1 MTTTKEAK
9 VRIYQLAK
17 DLDVETGILLDICT
31 DAGFDKVRSQLS
43 SVDLDQIEIIKKAL
57 KQRATPA
64 ASSVAPPPPPPM
76 LKQPVAARPPTLAP
90 KPSVTKHI
98 PVEEPPPPVVE
109 EEPEP
114 VIVEAEIEPEPV
126 VAPAPPKTLLPS
138 DFKSRIHNLNAVR
151 NLRPRHQHQPT
162 QPVQPAAPV
171 QQAPPP
177 AAPVEPAAPPVA
189 QTAAPVVEKPV
200 TAPVTPAPVSKPAAQ
215 TPAAPPAAVRPVSP
229 MQPVRPAVS
238 QPPRSIAPPVRPLQQ
253 NAPAKPPN
261 LSQGAQAA
269 NPGERRSAL
278 DRARPTSSYAPPNSQ
293 QQRRKIVMPGAAPVA
308 PSSQPGVM
316 KPSVKFTPDMLAGIN
331 TTKGPV
337 TAKDII
343 RKIEEKHLEDKA
355 KARKEAGAGGEDV
368 EEDDDKLRPG
378 LVKGREERHKKRS
391 IRAKARED
399 DIRKLTSLLDD
410 DDDRPE
416 LKRLHRVNRTPRQG
430 TLPRKGTIVEVEV
443 PITVRSLS
451 EDLGVKASD
460 IIKKL
465 MAKGEM
471 VTINTGI
478 DELMA
483 EELAIDLGIEIKIVK
498 DAAAE
503 EEVLAEFNRKTAE
516 EELIHRPP
524 IVTVMGHVDHGKT
537 SLLDRIR
544 ESNVVASEAGGIT
557 QHIRA
562 WKVNHAGKDITFLDT
577 PGHAAFT
584 QMRARGANVTDIV
597 VLVVA
602 ADDGIMP
609 QTDEAI
615 SHAKAAGVPIIV
627 AINKVDLP
635 NANLNRTRQQLYSKE
650 LIPDDMG
657 GDTPFIETVANKD
670 RARGINELLDMILL
684 VAELKDL
691 KADPSRAATGTCL
704 EARVNGDEGVI
715 ANFLVQDGTLHRGD
729 TILCGTTFG
738 RVRQMVSDLGQPLEE
753 AGPSTPVRVIGLDD
767 APEASDRFYV
777 VDDIAQAR
785 EIAAERFQKQRDA
798 LTIKKSTFRLEDLGK
813 IKATEV
819 KIILKADVKG
829 SIEAI
834 KKDLEKLTH
843 DEVRIKL
850 LHSAVGGITDSD
862 VQLALASPEDTL
874 IIGFN
879 VVADDDARRLADEK
893 NIQMKMYD
901 IIYKLSDDLKL
912 ALEGKLKPKE
922 EVIHLGRAVVRD
934 TFKIS
939 RVGTVAGCHVTSG
952 VIERSAK
959 IRLIRDGVVIYPPP
973 ERTASLDSLKR
984 HKDDAREVREG
995 YECGIKI
1002 AGFDD
1007 VKSGDV
1013 IEAFKV
1019 EQVQRT
1025 L

>member
-1 MTTTKEAK
+1 M
-9 VRIYQLAK
+9 YQLAK
-17 DLDVETGILLDICT
+17 DLDVETSILLDICN

-43 SVDLDQIEIIKKAL
+43 SVDHDQIDLIKKVL
-57 KQRATPA
+57 KQKATPPA
-64 ASSVAPPPPPPM
+64 PAVPPPPV
-76 LKQPVAARPPTLAP
+76 LKQPIAAKPPTLAP
-90 KPSVTKHI
+90 KTPVVSQAKVI
-98 PVEEPPPPVVE
+98 PEEETPEVVAEIVEEPAAQ
-109 EEPEP
+109 PEP
-114 VIVEAEIEPEPV
+114 V
-126 VAPAPPKTLLPS
+126 APPPPKTLLTA
-138 DFKSRIHNLNAVR
+138 DLKSSIRNLNTARPVR
-151 NLRPRHQHQPT
+151 SRH
-162 QPVQPAAPV
+162 
-171 QQAPPP
+171 APPP
-177 AAPVEPAAPPVA
+177 AAPQQPAPVAPAAREPA
-189 QTAAPVVEKPV
+189 TEKP
-200 TAPVTPAPVSKPAAQ
+200 APTVTPAPGPAKAATVTPLPKPAA
-215 TPAAPPAAVRPVSP
+215 PIRPMATQNP
-229 MQPVRPAVS
+229 TK
-238 QPPRSIAPPVRPLQQ
+238 PPVLNQPG
-253 NAPAKPPN
+253 
-261 LSQGAQAA
+261 GAAA
-269 NPGERRSAL
+269 AGERRSAL
-278 DRARPTSSYAPPNSQ
+278 DRARPTTSYTPPASQ
-293 QQRRKIVMPGAAPVA
+293 ARRKIVMPGAVPSA
-308 PSSQPGVM
+308 PSAQPGVL

-343 RKIEEKHLEDKA
+343 RKIEEKHFEDKA
-355 KARKEAGAGGEDV
+355 KSKKDHGDDLV
-368 EEDDDKLRPG
+368 DEDDDKLRPG
-378 LVKGREERHKKRS
+378 QVKGREERHKKRS
-391 IRAKARED
+391 MRAKARED
-399 DIRKLTSLLDD
+399 DIRKLTQLLDD
-410 DDDRPE
+410 DDDTPSPQ
-416 LKRLHRVNRTPRQG
+416 RLHRVHRAPRQG
-430 TLPRKGTIVEVEV
+430 TLPRKGTIVDVHT

-451 EDLGVKASD
+451 ENLGVKATD
-460 IIKKL
+460 LIKKL
-465 MAKGEM
+465 MAKGQM
-471 VTINTGI
+471 VTINTGL
-478 DELMA
+478 DELAA
-483 EELAIDLGIEIKIVK
+483 EELAIELGIEIKIIK
-498 DAAAE
+498 EQEAE
-503 EEVLAEFNRKTAE
+503 ELVLAEFSKKTE
-516 EELIHRPP
+516 EHALIHRPP

-562 WKVNHAGKDITFLDT
+562 WKVNHGGKDITFLDT

-657 GDTPFIETVANKD
+657 GDTPFIETIANKD
-670 RARGINELLDMILL
+670 RPRGINELLDMILL

-691 KADPSRAATGTCL
+691 KADPERAATGTCL
-704 EARVNGDEGVI
+704 EARVNGDEGVV
-715 ANFLVQDGTLHRGD
+715 ANFLVQDGTLRRGD
-729 TILCGTTFG
+729 TILCGTTVG
-738 RVRQMVSDLGQPLEE
+738 RVRQMYSDLGKTLDE
-753 AGPSTPVRVIGLDD
+753 AGPSTPVRIIGLDE
-767 APEASDRFYV
+767 APEASDKFYV

-785 EIAAERFQKQRDA
+785 EIAESRIQKQRDA
-798 LTIKKSTFRLEDLGK
+798 INIKRSTFRLEDLGK
-813 IKATEV
+813 AKATEL

-843 DEVRIKL
+843 DEVKIKL
-850 LHSAVGGITDSD
+850 LHTAVGGITESD
-862 VQLALASPEDTL
+862 VQLALASPEDSL

-879 VVADDDARRLADEK
+879 VVPDDDARKLADVN
-893 NIQMKMYD
+893 NIQLKLYD

-952 VIERSAK
+952 TIERSAK
-959 IRLIRDGVVIYPPP
+959 VRLIRDGVVIYPPS
-973 ERTASLDSLKR
+973 ERTAALDSLKR
-984 HKDDAREVREG
+984 HKDDVREVREG

-1007 VKSGDV
+1007 VKVGDV
-1013 IEAFKV
+1013 IEAFRV

>member
-1 MTTTKEAK
+1 MKEAK

-17 DLDVETGILLDICT
+17 DLDVDTNILLEICT

-43 SVDLDQIEIIKKAL
+43 SVDNDQIEIIKVAL
-57 KQRATPA
+57 KKRF
-64 ASSVAPPPPPPM
+64 APPPPATPPPP
-76 LKQPVAARPPTLAP
+76 PVLRPPVVARPPTLSP
-90 KPSVTKHI
+90 KP
-98 PVEEPPPPVVE
+98 PVASAHRPIVHDEPVE
-109 EEPEP
+109 EEPITPPEVARAQEP
-114 VIVEAEIEPEPV
+114 
-126 VAPAPPKTLLPS
+126 APAKTLLPT
-138 DFKSRIHNLNAVR
+138 DFKSRILNLNA
-151 NLRPRHQHQPT
+151 PRSQRTKPAT
-162 QPVQPAAPV
+162 PVT
-171 QQAPPP
+171 
-177 AAPVEPAAPPVA
+177 PPVA
-189 QTAAPVVEKPV
+189 PATPPTVVAPTVVDE
-200 TAPVTPAPVSKPAAQ
+200 APAAK
-215 TPAAPPAAVRPVSP
+215 PPVSP
-229 MQPVRPAVS
+229 SKPTAVQPTEPK
-238 QPPRSIAPPVRPLQQ
+238 PIGTPRPLQA
-253 NAPAKPPN
+253 NVTAKPPN
-261 LSQGAQAA
+261 MSPAGGVTS
-269 NPGERRSAL
+269 NTPPGERRSAL
-278 DRARPTSSYAPPNSQ
+278 DRARPTSAYQPPNAQ
-293 QQRRKIVMPGAAPVA
+293 ARRKIVMPGNAPAA
-308 PSSQPGVM
+308 PSSQPGVL
-316 KPSVKFTPDMLAGIN
+316 KPTVKFTPDMLVGIN

-355 KARKEAGAGGEDV
+355 KARRDTGDEPLA
-368 EEDDDKLRPG
+368 DDDGDMLRPG

-399 DIRKLTSLLDD
+399 DIRKLTELLDD
-410 DDDRPE
+410 DDDTPSP
-416 LKRLHRVNRTPRQG
+416 KHLHRLNRQRQRQG
-430 TLPRKGTIVEVEV
+430 TLPRKGTVVDV
-443 PITVRSLS
+443 QTPITIRSLS
-451 EDLGVKASD
+451 ENLGVKAAD
-460 IIKKL
+460 LIKKL
-465 MAKGEM
+465 MAREM
-471 VTINTGI
+471 NVTINTGL
-478 DELMA
+478 DEVTA
-483 EELAIDLGIEIKIVK
+483 EELAIELGIEIKIVK
-498 DAAAE
+498 EKEAE
-503 EEVLAEFNRKTAE
+503 ELVLAEFDKKTADE
-516 EELIHRPP
+516 ALIHRAP

-562 WKVNHAGKDITFLDT
+562 WRVNHSGKDITFLDT

-635 NANLNRTRQQLYSKE
+635 NANMNRTRQQLYSKE

-657 GDTPFIETVANKD
+657 GDTPFIETVATKD

-691 KADPSRAATGTCL
+691 KADPARAATGTCL
-704 EARVNGDEGVI
+704 EARVNGDEGVV
-715 ANFLVQDGTLHRGD
+715 ANFLVQDGTLRRGD
-729 TILCGTTFG
+729 IILCGKTFG
-738 RVRQMVSDLGQPLEE
+738 RARQMFSDQGEPIEE
-753 AGPSTPVRVIGLDD
+753 AGPSMPVRLIGLEQ
-767 APEASDRFYV
+767 APDASDKFYV

-785 EIAAERFQKQRDA
+785 EIAESRIQKHRD
-798 LTIKKSTFRLEDLGK
+798 TISAKHATFRLEDLGK
-813 IKATEV
+813 AKATEV

-834 KKDLEKLTH
+834 KKDIEKLVH
-843 DEVRIKL
+843 DEVKIKV
-850 LHSAVGGITDSD
+850 LHAAVGGITESD

-879 VVADDDARRLADEK
+879 VVPDDEARRMADAQGIE
-893 NIQMKMYD
+893 MKLYD

-973 ERTASLDSLKR
+973 ERHATLDSLKR
-984 HKDDAREVREG
+984 HKDDVREVREG

-1002 AGFDD
+1002 VGFDD
-1007 VKSGDV
+1007 VKTGDV

>member
-17 DLDVETGILLDICT
+17 DLDVDTNILLDICT

-43 SVDLDQIEIIKKAL
+43 SVDHDQIEIIKVAL
-57 KQRATPA
+57 KKRF
-64 ASSVAPPPPPPM
+64 APPPPATPPPPRV
-76 LKQPVAARPPTLAP
+76 LSAPVVARPPTLAP
-90 KPSVTKHI
+90 KAVAAPPRPAV
-98 PVEEPPPPVVE
+98 VEEPVE
-109 EEPEP
+109 EEPIP
-114 VIVEAEIEPEPV
+114 VPEVAKAPEPV
-126 VAPAPPKTLLPS
+126 PVKTLLPT
-138 DFKSRIHNLNAVR
+138 DFKSRILNLNAPR
-151 NLRPRHQHQPT
+151 AQRPK
-162 QPVQPAAPV
+162 PAAP
-171 QQAPPP
+171 PT
-177 AAPVEPAAPPVA
+177 PAAPPVA
-189 QTAAPVVEKPV
+189 PVAPPPVVAPVVVDEVPVPKPQP
-200 TAPVTPAPVSKPAAQ
+200 PVTPSKPAVVQ
-215 TPAAPPAAVRPVSP
+215 PTEPKPITAP
-229 MQPVRPAVS
+229 
-238 QPPRSIAPPVRPLQQ
+238 RPLQANVTARPPNMSPAGGVTS
-253 NAPAKPPN
+253 NAP
-261 LSQGAQAA
+261 
-269 NPGERRSAL
+269 PGERRSAL
-278 DRARPTSSYAPPNSQ
+278 DRARPTTAYQPPNAQ
-293 QQRRKIVMPGAAPVA
+293 ARRKIVMPGNAPVA

-316 KPSVKFTPDMLAGIN
+316 KPAVKFTPDMLVGIN

-355 KARKEAGAGGEDV
+355 KARRESGDEPV
-368 EEDDDKLRPG
+368 SEEDGDTLRPG

-399 DIRKLTSLLDD
+399 DIRKLTALLDD
-410 DDDRPE
+410 DDDTPSP
-416 LKRLHRVNRTPRQG
+416 KHLHRLNRQRQRQG
-430 TLPRKGTIVEVEV
+430 TLPRKGTTVDVQT
-443 PITVRSLS
+443 PITIRSLS
-451 EDLGVKASD
+451 ENLGVKAAD
-460 IIKKL
+460 LIKKL
-465 MAKGEM
+465 MAREM
-471 VTINTGI
+471 NVTINTSL
-478 DELMA
+478 DEVTA
-483 EELAIDLGIEIKIVK
+483 EELAIELGIEIKIVK
-498 DAAAE
+498 EKEAE
-503 EEVLAEFNRKTAE
+503 ELVLAEFDKKTAE
-516 EELIHRPP
+516 DALIHRAP

-562 WKVNHAGKDITFLDT
+562 WRVNHSGKDITFLDT

-635 NANLNRTRQQLYSKE
+635 NANMNRTRQQLYSKE

-657 GDTPFIETVANKD
+657 GDTPFIETVATKD

-691 KADPSRAATGTCL
+691 KADPTRPANGTCL
-704 EARVNGDEGVI
+704 EARVNGDEGVV
-715 ANFLVQDGTLHRGD
+715 ANFLVQDGTLRRGD
-729 TILCGTTFG
+729 ILLCGKTFG
-738 RVRQMVSDLGQPLEE
+738 RARQMFSDQGEPIDE
-753 AGPSTPVRVIGLDD
+753 AGPSMPVRLIGLEQ
-767 APEASDRFYV
+767 APDASDKFYV

-785 EIAAERFQKQRDA
+785 EIAESRIQKHRD
-798 LTIKKSTFRLEDLGK
+798 TISAKHATFRLEDLGK
-813 IKATEV
+813 AKATEV

-834 KKDLEKLTH
+834 KKDIEKLVH
-843 DEVRIKL
+843 DEVKIKV
-850 LHSAVGGITDSD
+850 LHAAVGGITESD

-879 VVADDDARRLADEK
+879 VVPDDDARRMADAQG
-893 NIQMKMYD
+893 IQVKLYE

-973 ERTASLDSLKR
+973 ERHATLDSLKR
-984 HKDDAREVREG
+984 HKDDVREVREG

-1002 AGFDD
+1002 VGFDD
-1007 VKSGDV
+1007 VKTGDV

>member
-1 MTTTKEAK
+1 M
-9 VRIYQLAK
+9 RPIN
-17 DLDVETGILLDICT
+17 
-31 DAGFDKVRSQLS
+31 
-43 SVDLDQIEIIKKAL
+43 
-57 KQRATPA
+57 TP
-64 ASSVAPPPPPPM
+64 
-76 LKQPVAARPPTLAP
+76 QPARPPSLTP
-90 KPSVTKHI
+90 GG
-98 PVEEPPPPVVE
+98 
-109 EEPEP
+109 
-114 VIVEAEIEPEPV
+114 
-126 VAPAPPKTLLPS
+126 APA
-138 DFKSRIHNLNAVR
+138 
-151 NLRPRHQHQPT
+151 
-162 QPVQPAAPV
+162 AAGD
-171 QQAPPP
+171 
-177 AAPVEPAAPPVA
+177 
-189 QTAAPVVEKPV
+189 K
-200 TAPVTPAPVSKPAAQ
+200 
-215 TPAAPPAAVRPVSP
+215 
-229 MQPVRPAVS
+229 
-238 QPPRSIAPPVRPLQQ
+238 
-253 NAPAKPPN
+253 
-261 LSQGAQAA
+261 
-269 NPGERRSAL
+269 RSAL
-278 DRARPTSSYAPPNSQ
+278 DRARPTTAYQPPNAQ
-293 QQRRKIVMPGAAPVA
+293 ARRKIVMPGAMPSA
-308 PSSQPGVM
+308 PSSQPGVL
-316 KPSVKFTPDMLAGIN
+316 KPAVKFTPDMLAGIN
-331 TTKGPV
+331 TSKGPV

-343 RKIEEKHLEDKA
+343 RKIEEKHLEEKA
-355 KARKEAGAGGEDV
+355 KSRKEGAEEFV
-368 EEDDDKLRPG
+368 EEDEDGKLRPG

-399 DIRKLTSLLDD
+399 DIRKLTQLLDD
-410 DDDRPE
+410 DDDSPKPRA
-416 LKRLHRVNRTPRQG
+416 LHRIHRHQRQG
-430 TLPRKGTIVEVEV
+430 TLPRKGTIVSVDV

-451 EDLGVKASD
+451 ENLGVKAAD

-465 MAKGEM
+465 MTREQFGSI
-471 VTINTGI
+471 TINTGL
-478 DELMA
+478 DENTA
-483 EELAIDLGIEIKIVK
+483 EEVAIELGIEIKINK
-498 DAAAE
+498 QEEAE
-503 EEVLAEFNRKTAE
+503 DVVLAEFGKKTDEAA
-516 EELIHRPP
+516 LVHRPP

-562 WKVNHAGKDITFLDT
+562 WKVNHSGKDITFLDT

-635 NANLNRTRQQLYSKE
+635 NANLNRTKQQLYSKE

-657 GDTPFIETVANKD
+657 GDTPFIETVATKE

-691 KADPSRAATGTCL
+691 KADPTRAATGTCL
-704 EARVNGDEGVI
+704 EARVNGDEGVV
-715 ANFLVQDGTLHRGD
+715 ANFLVQEGTLHRGD
-729 TILCGTTFG
+729 IILCGTTFG
-738 RVRQMVSDLGQPLEE
+738 RARQMFDDHGQPIEE
-753 AGPSTPVRVIGLDD
+753 AGPSFPVRIIGLEQ
-767 APEASDRFYV
+767 APEASDKFYV

-785 EIAAERFQKQRDA
+785 EIAASRVQKHRD
-798 LTIKKSTFRLEDLGK
+798 TISAKHATFRLEDLGK
-813 IKATEV
+813 AKATEV

-834 KKDLEKLTH
+834 KKDVEKLAH
-843 DEVRIKL
+843 DEVKLKL
-850 LHSAVGGITDSD
+850 LHTAVGGITESD

-879 VVADDDARRLADEK
+879 VVPDDDARRMAESSG
-893 NIQMKMYD
+893 IQLKLYD

-959 IRLIRDGVVIYPPP
+959 IRLIRDGVVIYPPA
-973 ERTASLDSLKR
+973 ERHATLESLKR

-1007 VKSGDV
+1007 VKVGDV

>member
-17 DLDVETGILLDICT
+17 DLDVDTNILLDICT

-43 SVDLDQIEIIKKAL
+43 SVDHDQIEIIKGAL
-57 KQRATPA
+57 KKRF
-64 ASSVAPPPPPPM
+64 APPPPATPPPPPI
-76 LKQPVAARPPTLAP
+76 LRQPVAARPPTLTPKAP
-90 KPSVTKHI
+90 VASAPRHA
-98 PVEEPPPPVVE
+98 PVEELEEVETAPVVHE
-109 EEPEP
+109 AVKAPEP
-114 VIVEAEIEPEPV
+114 A
-126 VAPAPPKTLLPS
+126 AAKTMLPT
-138 DFKSRIHNLNAVR
+138 DFKSRILNLNQPR
-151 NLRPRHQHQPT
+151 SQRPRPSAH
-162 QPVQPAAPV
+162 V
-171 QQAPPP
+171 APPP
-177 AAPVEPAAPPVA
+177 ATTHV
-189 QTAAPVVEKPV
+189 
-200 TAPVTPAPVSKPAAQ
+200 APVTPPAHAAPKPTTSTVVDEAPEPSVASPQPSTTKPA
-215 TPAAPPAAVRPVSP
+215 VPVTTLP
-229 MQPVRPAVS
+229 RPAV
-238 QPPRSIAPPVRPLQQ
+238 PVRPLTP

-261 LSQGAQAA
+261 M
-269 NPGERRSAL
+269 NPAGGITTNAPAGERRSAL
-278 DRARPTSSYAPPNSQ
+278 DRARPTSAYQPPNAQ
-293 QQRRKIVMPGAAPVA
+293 ARRKIVMPGAVPVA
-308 PSSQPGVM
+308 PSSQPGVL
-316 KPSVKFTPDMLAGIN
+316 KPSVKFTPDMLVGIN

-355 KARKEAGAGGEDV
+355 KARRESGDEPV
-368 EEDDDKLRPG
+368 SEEESDMLRPG
-378 LVKGREERHKKRS
+378 LVKGREDRHKKRS

-399 DIRKLTSLLDD
+399 DIRKLTELLDD
-410 DDDRPE
+410 DDDAPSPKH
-416 LKRLHRVNRTPRQG
+416 LQRLNRQRQRQG
-430 TLPRKGTIVEVEV
+430 TLPRKGALVEVET

-451 EDLGVKASD
+451 ENLGVKAAD
-460 IIKKL
+460 LIKKL
-465 MAKGEM
+465 MAKEMM
-471 VTINTGI
+471 VTINTGL
-478 DELMA
+478 DEATA
-483 EELAIDLGIEIKIVK
+483 EDLAIELGIEIKIVK
-498 DAAAE
+498 EQEAE
-503 EEVLAEFNRKTAE
+503 DLVMAEFGRKTAE
-516 EELIHRPP
+516 ESLIHRPP

-562 WKVNHAGKDITFLDT
+562 WKVNHNGKDITFLDT

-657 GDTPFIETVANKD
+657 GETPFIETVATKD

-684 VAELKDL
+684 VAEMKDL
-691 KADPSRAATGTCL
+691 KADPTRPATGTCL
-704 EARVNGDEGVI
+704 EARVNGDEGVV
-715 ANFLVQDGTLHRGD
+715 ANFLVQEGTLRRGD
-729 TILCGTTFG
+729 IILCGRTFG
-738 RVRQMVSDLGQPLEE
+738 RARQMFSDLGKQIDE
-753 AGPSTPVRVIGLDD
+753 AGPSMPVRVIGLEQ
-767 APEASDRFYV
+767 APEASDKFYV

-785 EIAAERFQKQRDA
+785 EIAGSRVQKQRD
-798 LTIKKSTFRLEDLGK
+798 TISAKHATFRLEDLGK
-813 IKATEV
+813 AKATEV

-834 KKDLEKLTH
+834 KKDIEKLVH
-843 DEVRIKL
+843 DEVKIKI
-850 LHSAVGGITDSD
+850 LHSAVGGITESD
-862 VQLALASPEDTL
+862 VQLAMASPEDTL

-879 VVADDDARRLADEK
+879 VVPDDEARRLADNQGIE
-893 NIQMKMYD
+893 MKLYE

-973 ERTASLDSLKR
+973 ERHATLDSLKR
-984 HKDDAREVREG
+984 HKDDVREVREG

-1002 AGFDD
+1002 VGFDD
-1007 VKSGDV
+1007 VKTGDV